1 MAVWKIYRDKKPNL
15 RRTFLFI
22 EQIKTLIF
30 LEAFLEIKV
39 MHEPQSNLEKKKN
52 PSLLKDNFFNIRPTH
67 FYINSASVIRTI
79 KQNKLSIPCTEINK
93 PLPASFQSLMGQI
106 QVQKPTLVIVCI
118 GISTLLLKSTTP
130 LFHQAPPPLN
140 LQTVE
145 ACRFS

>member
-106 QVQKPTLVIVCI
+106 QVHKPTLVIVCI
-118 GISTLLLKSTTP
+118 GISTLLKSTTP

-140 LQTVE
+140 LRTVK
-145 ACRFS
+145 ACHFS